1 MNASSLQLGHISQNI
16 QLSDYNYHLKALEK
30 IKNKPSEYKAYTR
43 PRHFE
48 NVIKKN
54 KLLAVTFDKR
64 EWNNALDS
72 KNVWL
77 LGNISKIK
85 GGDYKTFVTKN
96 QDALS
101 YKLKSLRKESTNK
114 EHHRIA
120 IENNKMQ
127 DRLGYSC
134 STIKAASLLKSS
146 SECLKHLDHLS
157 KYNISKR
164 QMEKLPS
171 LLEGASTLVE
181 SKSTMTLR
189 KKNMSQLR
197 EHNAK
202 DGFLLSKAQANNAST
217 FSKKTQKKEE
227 QEKPKFNAQDSIIN
241 PDIHQNFYPPGSLL
255 IELKHLNGL
264 NKEEQTVIA
273 EIKSTSMELI
283 ETFEYAFDNRDKI
296 DRYLGSDCIKDH
308 EDVSVYIYI
317 KNLSDGEK
325 FLIGNYNANLAN
337 EQEEEGDDSY
347 KEKVNEEI
355 TYEDIKFSLRVVF
368 V

>member
-16 QLSDYNYHLKALEK
+16 QLSDYNCHLKALER

-202 DGFLLSKAQANNAST
+202 DGFLLSKAQANNASSNL
-217 FSKKTQKKEE
+217 FL
-227 QEKPKFNAQDSIIN
+227 FN
-241 PDIHQNFYPPGSLL
+241 
-255 IELKHLNGL
+255 
-264 NKEEQTVIA
+264 
-273 EIKSTSMELI
+273 
-283 ETFEYAFDNRDKI
+283 KI
-296 DRYLGSDCIKDH
+296 
-308 EDVSVYIYI
+308 
-317 KNLSDGEK
+317 
-325 FLIGNYNANLAN
+325 
-337 EQEEEGDDSY
+337 
-347 KEKVNEEI
+347 
-355 TYEDIKFSLRVVF
+355 
-368 V
+368 

>member
-1 MNASSLQLGHISQNI
+1 M
-16 QLSDYNYHLKALEK
+16 
-30 IKNKPSEYKAYTR
+30 
-43 PRHFE
+43 
-48 NVIKKN
+48 
-54 KLLAVTFDKR
+54 
-64 EWNNALDS
+64 
-72 KNVWL
+72 
-77 LGNISKIK
+77 
-85 GGDYKTFVTKN
+85 
-96 QDALS
+96 
-101 YKLKSLRKESTNK
+101 
-114 EHHRIA
+114 
-120 IENNKMQ
+120 
-127 DRLGYSC
+127 
-134 STIKAASLLKSS
+134 
-146 SECLKHLDHLS
+146 
-157 KYNISKR
+157 
-164 QMEKLPS
+164 
-171 LLEGASTLVE
+171 
-181 SKSTMTLR
+181 
-189 KKNMSQLR
+189 
-197 EHNAK
+197 
-202 DGFLLSKAQANNAST
+202 
-217 FSKKTQKKEE
+217 
-227 QEKPKFNAQDSIIN
+227 
-241 PDIHQNFYPPGSLL
+241 